1 MVGKVAI
8 GEIEDTKTKLRH
20 MELGCLEEEEPTFVM
35 LRNVT
40 ERPAWFPRYP
50 DEPKASLDIGVAQRG
65 EVAHESV
72 DRRDCCLSG
81 SGIGCRGA
89 GASVR

>member
-8 GEIEDTKTKLRH
+8 GEIEDAKTKLRH
-20 MELGCLEEEEPTFVM
+20 MELGCLEEEPTFVM

-50 DEPKASLDIGVAQRG
+50 GEPKASLDIGVAQRG
-65 EVAHESV
+65 EVAHES
-72 DRRDCCLSG
+72 G

-89 GASVR
+89 SVR